1 MDEFELKLNASNA
14 DANYRIFRTLAMTS
28 YNGKN
33 WCGTINDFED
43 SAVEADGPG
52 AWLRRLVLSGIA
64 TYAVGQ
70 VEEGE
75 EQHHRHLQLFLQLK
89 NPQRLSWLKRH
100 VHQGAHWEPMR
111 GTAEQACDYCK
122 KDETRVAGP
131 WEFGT
136 LTTRGKVRGLDD
148 AVAMVQRGEPLK
160 KVIEAFPVVWVH
172 HGRGLLDL
180 RQRLNLDCDRRVFG
194 AEGPEVWVLYGPS
207 GTGKSR
213 FVASMWPDAFWKIPG
228 EKWWDGYDG
237 HETVVLDDFKD
248 GDLRLT
254 DLQRLLDRYP
264 LWVEVKGGA
273 VPMLAKRY
281 VITSNSHPE
290 LWYPKADVHKTIMRR
305 VHDYAEQYGRLI
317 YVGEGWVPPA
327 DLQRGLGNTRPNPA
341 ASEEQQ
347 LAAAWAQLNR
357 DIHDG
362 VGLDEVD

>member
-1 MDEFELKLNASNA
+1 MLIRDCSVVNSAKQKKMQ
-14 DANYRIFRTLAMTS
+14 RTQTS

-33 WCGTINDFED
+33 WCGTVNDFED

-52 AWLRRLVLSGIA
+52 AWLRRLVLSGVA

-75 EQHHRHLQLFLQLK
+75 EEHHRHLQLFLQLK

-100 VHQGAHWEPMR
+100 VHQGAHWEQMR
-111 GTAEQACDYCK
+111 GTAEQASAYCK

-136 LTTRGKVRGLDD
+136 LTTRGKTRGLDD
-148 AVAMVQRGEPLK
+148 AVAMVQSGAPLRE
-160 KVIEAFPVVWVH
+160 VIETFPVVWVH

-194 AEGPEVWVLYGPS
+194 EEGPEVWVLYGPS

-228 EKWWDGYDG
+228 EKWWDGYDR

-281 VITSNSHPE
+281 VITSNNHPDV
-290 LWYPKADVHKTIMRR
+290 WYQKADVHKTIMRR
-305 VHDYAEQYGRLI
+305 IHDYAEVHGRLI

-327 DLQRGLGNTRPNPA
+327 NLQRGLGNTAPNPA
-341 ASEEQQ
+341 AEIPQWDAFSD
-347 LAAAWAQLNR
+347 L
-357 DIHDG
+357 
-362 VGLDEVD
+362 VDRLHSDD

>member
-1 MDEFELKLNASNA
+1 M
-14 DANYRIFRTLAMTS
+14 S

-43 SAVEADGPG
+43 SEVEANGPG
-52 AWLRRLVLSGIA
+52 DWLRALVFNSVA

-75 EQHHRHLQLFLQLK
+75 EEHHRHLQVFLQLK
-89 NPQRLSWLKRH
+89 NPHRLSWLKRH

-111 GTAEQACDYCK
+111 GTAQQASAYCK
-122 KDETRVAGP
+122 KEDTRVQGP
-131 WEFGT
+131 WEYGT
-136 LTTRGKVRGLDD
+136 LITKGKRPGLDE
-148 AVAMVQRGEPLK
+148 AIELVRSGTPLK
-160 KVIEAFPVVWVH
+160 EVIEAFPAIWVH

-180 RQRLNLDCDRRVFG
+180 RQRLQLECDRRVFG
-194 AEGPEVWVLYGPS
+194 DQGPEVWVLWGPS

-213 FVASMWPDAFWKIPG
+213 AVAEAWPDAFWKIPG
-228 EKWWDGYDG
+228 EKWWDGYDQ

-281 VITSNSHPE
+281 VITSNSHPDT
-290 LWYPKADVHKTIMRR
+290 WYPKADQHKTIMRR

-317 YVGEGWVPPA
+317 YCGEGWVPPA
-327 DLQRGLGNTRPNPA
+327 ALQRGLGNTAPNPA
-341 ASEEQQ
+341 DWDSQS
-347 LAAAWAQLNR
+347 
-357 DIHDG
+357 DIQVARPDSPSVADEFEKLLDRLHD
-362 VGLDEVD
+362 

>member
-33 WCGTINDFED
+33 WCGTVNDFED

-52 AWLRRLVLSGIA
+52 AWLRRLVLSGVA

-100 VHQGAHWEPMR
+100 VHEGAHWEPMR
-111 GTAEQACDYCK
+111 GTAEQASDYCK
-122 KDETRVAGP
+122 KEDTRVAGP

-160 KVIEAFPVVWVH
+160 KVIETFPVVWVH

-180 RQRLNLDCDRRVFG
+180 RQRLNLDCDRREFG

-281 VITSNSHPE
+281 VITSNCHPD

-305 VHDYAEQYGRLI
+305 VHDYAEVHGRLI

-327 DLQRGLGNTRPNPA
+327 DLQRGSGNTIPNPA
-341 ASEEQQ
+341 DAFEE
-347 LAAAWAQLNR
+347 LYDRL
-357 DIHDG
+357 HD
-362 VGLDEVD
+362 